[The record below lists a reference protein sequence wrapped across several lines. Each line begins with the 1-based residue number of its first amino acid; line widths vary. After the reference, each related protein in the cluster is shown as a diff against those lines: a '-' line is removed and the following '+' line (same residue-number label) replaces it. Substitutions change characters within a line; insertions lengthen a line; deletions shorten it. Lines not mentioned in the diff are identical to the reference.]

1 MFADNLSPSQ
11 CHGCSSAAALRCVTA
26 QTPPPPPPPH
36 QLQERSQTSAASRA
50 PLIDSDSDQWAHLLP
65 SWNPGR
71 EAETTNRWIRGG
83 GTSPTSPTS
92 PSNFGL
98 GLWDEEGGDRAFAS
112 LHNDTFSVNVT
123 EKSSEQ
129 SGKTTTVC
137 PTKGFEGRDSKSYF
151 PPAVCLY
158 VKILASAISPV
169 VKSVLGSRGF
179 AMFGSVSFFIS

>member
-1 MFADNLSPSQ
+1 MGFICSPP
-11 CHGCSSAAALRCVTA
+11 G
-26 QTPPPPPPPH
+26 TPA
-36 QLQERSQTSAASRA
+36 ERRKQPIVGS
-50 PLIDSDSDQWAHLLP
+50 
-65 SWNPGR
+65 
-71 EAETTNRWIRGG
+71 GG
-83 GTSPTSPTS
+83 GGTS

-158 VKILASAISPV
+158 VKILASVISPV